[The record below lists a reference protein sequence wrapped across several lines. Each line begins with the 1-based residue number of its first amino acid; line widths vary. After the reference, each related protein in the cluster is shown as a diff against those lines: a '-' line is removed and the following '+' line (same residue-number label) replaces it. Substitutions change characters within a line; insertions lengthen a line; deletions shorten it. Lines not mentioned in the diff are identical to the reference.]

1 MASVLEAQNQFQR
14 VYFTLEWIGGVEW
27 QVKDVVPPFTG
38 TCDHTKESQN
48 VFIPGDT
55 GRYRMKTNSNQ
66 FIYLMILQLAY
77 KEAVTGMV
85 LGEICI
91 GPEWCMG
98 GLLIAGLSQWLHSS
112 SIISAMLALQQMYPK
127 VGVINPSYHHLE
139 YLERWTPIMNSLS
152 LPYAWTLV
160 LDKRK
165 NVCYMFDALQLKE
178 NLATLKSSVQFVIQP
193 ILGLKDRITYKEVDW
208 CQQKDNSL
216 CGVWCLV
223 ILKLL
228 LAGRLCADNLY
239 DMLPYLRLRY
249 LYKAIGIQRGKPAEN
264 EN

>member
-27 QVKDVVPPFTG
+27 QVKDVVPPFTD

-48 VFIPGDT
+48 
-55 GRYRMKTNSNQ
+55 
-66 FIYLMILQLAY
+66 LAY

-165 NVCYMFDALQLKE
+165 NVCYTFDALQLKE

-193 ILGLKDRITYKEVDW
+193 ILSLKDRITYKEVDW

-239 DMLPYLRLRY
+239 DVLPYLRLRY

>member
-48 VFIPGDT
+48 
-55 GRYRMKTNSNQ
+55 
-66 FIYLMILQLAY
+66 LAY

-127 VGVINPSYHHLE
+127 E

-165 NVCYMFDALQLKE
+165 NVCYTFDALQLKE

-193 ILGLKDRITYKEVDW
+193 ILSLKDRITYKEVDW

-249 LYKAIGIQRGKPAEN
+249 LYKAIGIQQGEPAEN

>member
-14 VYFTLEWIGGVEW
+14 VNFTLEWIGGVEW
-27 QVKDVVPPFTG
+27 QVKDV
-38 TCDHTKESQN
+38 
-48 VFIPGDT
+48 
-55 GRYRMKTNSNQ
+55 
-66 FIYLMILQLAY
+66 LAY

-127 VGVINPSYHHLE
+127 VGVINPSYHHLVGLNTKKKKRQE

-165 NVCYMFDALQLKE
+165 NVCYTFDPLQLKK

-193 ILGLKDRITYKEVDW
+193 ILSLKDRITYKEVDW
-208 CQQKDNSL
+208 CQQKDNS
-216 CGVWCLV
+216 
-223 ILKLL
+223 
-228 LAGRLCADNLY
+228 
-239 DMLPYLRLRY
+239 
-249 LYKAIGIQRGKPAEN
+249 
-264 EN
+264 